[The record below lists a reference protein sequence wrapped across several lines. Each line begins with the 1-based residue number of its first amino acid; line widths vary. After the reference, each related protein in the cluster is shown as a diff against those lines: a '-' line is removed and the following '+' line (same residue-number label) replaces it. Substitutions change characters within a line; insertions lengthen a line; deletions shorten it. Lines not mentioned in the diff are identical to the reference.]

1 MAAAES
7 RIAIVGVA
15 GGLVAEALA
24 SMLARS
30 GSRVLG
36 SFADTQDLKGALD
49 DGLQTPHAV
58 VVDAEDPVAG
68 PPAARA
74 LRKAYPEIKLLLLC
88 EEVSPDV
95 VRCVMEEQIE
105 GVVLTSDA
113 PEEMILALRH
123 VLEGRAVMPAGWHA
137 ASLGSEAVAHSLS
150 IREREILELASSGL
164 SNKEIA
170 ERLVISTNTV
180 KFHLRGIYSS
190 LGVHNRVQA
199 SQTISQNH
207 GSRDVRDAGKGHALL
222 PDDSTVIEPP
232 DVTG

>member
-1 MAAAES
+1 MAD
-7 RIAIVGVA
+7 
-15 GGLVAEALA
+15 GLVAEALA

-30 GSRVLG
+30 GSRVVG
-36 SFADTQDLKGALD
+36 SYADSQGLKAALD

-58 VVDAEDPVAG
+58 VVDAENPVAG

-74 LRKAYPEIKLLLLC
+74 LRQACPDMKLLLLC
-88 EEVSPDV
+88 EQISPDL

-113 PEEMILALRH
+113 PEEMILALHH

-137 ASLGSEAVAHSLS
+137 ASLESATVARPLS

-199 SQTISQNH
+199 SQTMSQSH
-207 GSRDVRDAGKGHALL
+207 GSRDVRDADQDQTQLSGGSN
-222 PDDSTVIEPP
+222 DIEPP
-232 DVTG
+232 DITG

>member
-1 MAAAES
+1 MAAAEA

-15 GGLVAEALA
+15 GGLIAEALA

-36 SFADTQDLKGALD
+36 SYADLQGLKAALD

-58 VVDAEDPVAG
+58 VLDAEDPAAG
-68 PPAARA
+68 PSAARA
-74 LRKAYPEIKLLLLC
+74 LRQAYPGMKLLLLC

-95 VRCVMEEQIE
+95 VRCVIEEQLE
-105 GVVLTSDA
+105 GVVLTSDG
-113 PEEMILALRH
+113 PEEMILALHH

-137 ASLGSEAVAHSLS
+137 ASLQSETAAHLLS
-150 IREREILELASSGL
+150 IREREVLKLASSGL

-199 SQTISQNH
+199 SQAMSQNH
-207 GSRDVRDAGKGHALL
+207 GNRDE
-222 PDDSTVIEPP
+222 SQ
-232 DVTG
+232 